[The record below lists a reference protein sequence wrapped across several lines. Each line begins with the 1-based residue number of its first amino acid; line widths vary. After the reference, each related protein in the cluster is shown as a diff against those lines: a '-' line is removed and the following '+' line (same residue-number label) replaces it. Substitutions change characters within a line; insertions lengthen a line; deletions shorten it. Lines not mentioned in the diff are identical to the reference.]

1 MNLKDKNILLIISG
15 GIAAYKSLDLIR
27 ELKRSGAHIKT
38 ILTKSG
44 SEFVTPLSVSAL
56 SGDKCYTDL
65 WDLTDETEMGH
76 ITLARKP
83 DLIVIAPATAN
94 IMAKMAHGL
103 ADDLASTCLLATDKP
118 IMIAPAMNP
127 HMWNNVATQDNV
139 KILKSRGIEIIYPD
153 HGEMACGE
161 IGQGRMAD
169 LTKVLNHIDQ
179 FFNNDKPLHGYKA
192 LVTAGPTYE
201 PIDPVRF
208 IGNRSSGKQGYA
220 IAQSLHDAGADVTL
234 ISGPTYL
241 PPPQGMTVVSI
252 ETAKDMMQAVEQSMP
267 TDIAICA
274 AAVAD
279 YGVQKHASKQKKKNG
294 DLDIQL
300 TDNPDILH
308 TIATHKNRPQIVV
321 GFAAETDNVIANARI
336 KLQSKHCDLIIAN
349 AVGGDIN
356 PVFGSDNTSVTF
368 ITDNDEIS
376 HDHISKSDVA
386 QLLVSHIIRAMNRQT
401 KDKAA

>member
-1 MNLKDKNILLIISG
+1 MNLQNKNILLIISG
-15 GIAAYKSLDLIR
+15 GIAAYKSLDMIR
-27 ELKRSGAHIKT
+27 ELKRSGAHVQT
-38 ILTKSG
+38 ILTKAG
-44 SEFVTPLSVSAL
+44 AEFITPLSVSAL
-56 SGDKCYTDL
+56 SGDKCYIDL

-94 IMAKMAHGL
+94 IMAKMAHGI

-127 HMWNNVATQDNV
+127 HMWNNPATQDNIQTLQ
-139 KILKSRGIEIIYPD
+139 KRGLSIIDPD

-161 IGQGRMAD
+161 TGQGRMAEFS
-169 LTKVLNHIDQ
+169 KILNHIDQ
-179 FFNNDKPLHGYKA
+179 FFNNDKLLRGYKA

-220 IAQSLHDAGADVTL
+220 IAQSLSDAGADVTL
-234 ISGPTYL
+234 ISGPTHL
-241 PPPQGMTVVSI
+241 PPPQGMNVVSI
-252 ETAKDMMQAVEQSMP
+252 EMAKDMMQAVEQSIP
-267 TDIAICA
+267 TDIAVCA

-300 TDNPDILH
+300 SDNPDILH
-308 TIATHKNRPQIVV
+308 TIATHKTRPQIVV
-321 GFAAETDNVIANARI
+321 GFAAETDNVIANART

-368 ITDNDEIS
+368 ITDNDEVS
-376 HDHISKSDVA
+376 HDNISKSDVA
-386 QLLVSHIIRAMNRQT
+386 QLLVSHIIRAMNV
-401 KDKAA
+401 KAEDKVA